1 MPEQPKVNVAR
12 VVGPGPIAALDG
24 FNALNQIVH
33 GASDCIKIHHVERTE
48 QGKIRAY
55 AETEVS
61 RIKAAEAILKGYFE
75 QVFAERRATFDELFR
90 ASTKRSTKATARC
103 IAVVVSRSRGRSS
116 APPLSRTSET

>member
-33 GASDCIKIHHVERTE
+33 GASDCIKIHHVERTK

-75 QVFAERRATFDELFR
+75 QVFAERRATFDELFC
-90 ASTKRSTKATARC
+90 ASTKRSTKATAR
-103 IAVVVSRSRGRSS
+103 
-116 APPLSRTSET
+116 